1 MKTIF
6 QSVLMVSGLV
16 VAVGLAAAQASFTL
30 NRFVPYPG
38 LGDYQIETV
47 VNFSGGPPKQVSQL
61 ACIASIDPTLALQAT
76 TGPDALAQ
84 QLGCKKTILEDT
96 ETIAKVQTKC
106 DATSSLMV
114 LEKPSKD
121 VLKIT
126 TTTGIGGA
134 QAMSSVS
141 TATWMRRPCSVKPA
155 QTGAAS
161 PAPMP
166 SVPKAT
172 AQQCKEMAA
181 SLAKLKEAG
190 SGQMPAA
197 TYEQLLSVFQG
208 SMKTQGCGA
217 NL

>member
-1 MKTIF
+1 VVH
-6 QSVLMVSGLV
+6 QSKL
-16 VAVGLAAAQASFTL
+16 
-30 NRFVPYPG
+30 
-38 LGDYQIETV
+38 
-47 VNFSGGPPKQVSQL
+47 SQL
-61 ACIASIDPTLALQAT
+61 ACIASIDPTVALQAAS
-76 TGPDALAQ
+76 GPDAVAQ

-96 ETIAKVQTKC
+96 ETIAKTQTKC

-126 TTTGIGGA
+126 TTTGTDGT

-141 TATWMRRPCSVKPA
+141 TATWLRRPCSVKPA

-161 PAPMP
+161 PGPIPAI
-166 SVPKAT
+166 PKAT

-181 SLAKLKEAG
+181 SLAKMKEAG

-197 TYEQLLSVFQG
+197 TYEQLLGVFQG

-217 NL
+217 YL